1 MKLPQ
6 PDPDA
11 TAASD
16 RLAQRIRG
24 AIEVAGGWIAFD
36 DYMALALYEPGLGY
50 YSGGAT
56 KFGAA
61 GDFVT
66 APGIS
71 RLFGATLARQLR
83 EVLVHGMPNILE
95 FGAGTGTLAAD
106 LLATLGDDCASYTIL
121 EPSPELRQRQAE
133 TLRRLAPHALSRVRW
148 IDALPAGF
156 SGCIVANEVLDA
168 MPVHMVR
175 FTDGEVLERGV
186 VLDANGRFAFA
197 DQPAIGLVLEA
208 ARALPCAVA
217 PDYVTEINLAAH
229 AWMGSIATT
238 LERGALF
245 AIDYGFS
252 AAEYYHPQRSRGT
265 LMCHYRHLAHHDPFA
280 HPGLTDITAHVDFS
294 ALAGAG
300 TKAGLDLLG
309 YATQANFL
317 INCGITDVMAA
328 TSASDASAYLP
339 LANQANRLLS
349 PAEMGELFK
358 VLALGRGVDGEL
370 SGFARGDRRYNL

>member
-1 MKLPQ
+1 MKLPR

-16 RLAQRIRG
+16 RLAQRIRD
-24 AIEVAGGWIAFD
+24 AIEAAGGWVGFG

-66 APGIS
+66 APEIS

-83 EVLVHGMPNILE
+83 EVLVQDMPNILE

-106 LLATLGDDCASYTIL
+106 LLVSLGDDCASYAIL

-148 IDALPAGF
+148 LDTLPAAF
-156 SGCIVANEVLDA
+156 SGCMVANEVLDA

-175 FTDGEVLERGV
+175 FTGGEVLERGV
-186 VLDANGRFAFA
+186 VLDANGRFGFA
-197 DQPAIGLVLEA
+197 DQSASGLVLKA
-208 ARALPCAVA
+208 ARALPCAGA
-217 PDYVTEINLAAH
+217 PDYVTEINLAAR

-252 AAEYYHPQRSRGT
+252 AAEYYHPQRARGT
-265 LMCHYRHLAHHDPFA
+265 LMCHYRHLAHDDPFT

-294 ALAGAG
+294 AMAGAG
-300 TKAGLDLLG
+300 TSAGLDLLG

-317 INCGITDVMAA
+317 INCGITDVMATTPA
-328 TSASDASAYLP
+328 TDAGAYLP

-349 PAEMGELFK
+349 PAEMGEMFK